1 MREVVQ
7 IILEGRN
14 GAGAALSAGAAGIDR
29 LKLKANDLRGS
40 LAGALSMVTALA
52 AGLITGFLASSI
64 RAATESQDHWVRLG
78 NALHGVGVDFS
89 KVRARWETDAK
100 AIQDSTAFGD
110 EDVADAGRKLI
121 EGTRNVAFAQ
131 ANLRNAIDL
140 ASRAGI
146 SAEEAGQKIARAFN
160 GKTRGLEQLGVH
172 IKNVHDL
179 TAELTDQLDNHA
191 TRALQS
197 NSEKVRDLK
206 DDFGEAQETIGSYF
220 LPMMAQVLDSAHK
233 NRQGIVDFGQSLLS
247 IARFVAGVV
256 AQAFDSLANI
266 LAGSLAMAVGIA
278 EEGFWGLREAIAH
291 VVLDYEKFKR
301 LIGQGSDGDVAA
313 AQASVARAQANR
325 AHARE
330 RFSGGAATV
339 GDAFSLNTYRRVN
352 GFQPAAGDFTWGT
365 DHGTPDPNDQGGQ
378 SARDARN
385 DEINNLKKLASIRQL
400 SAAQITRLGQLQAD
414 LTAQLVKGNLSLADE
429 LKLREQLAAVNEAQ
443 GANSMRAEIP
453 SSIDTS
459 SYGPG
464 AISDFQKDSD
474 SRIAR
479 QIAQAEALKATG
491 QQISASMLAAL
502 GPVETLQEAIG
513 GSLTGAMFTFAQAA
527 GDAFLMFKDG
537 AGAAFKGFA
546 KAGLAAVGAVSKGM
560 GDHYAAQAVAD
571 IGTGIAKHDPSQFL
585 AAAKHFA
592 AAALFYAV
600 GGAASGGGR
609 GGGGGGGGGGS
620 TSDRAKDTT
629 DLGGSQGEAQLVIQ
643 GGLLDMSDP
652 RQAQAFS
659 RAVSK
664 LTGRRVI
671 VSAGG
676 A

>member
-1 MREVVQ
+1 MREIVQ

-29 LKLKANDLRGS
+29 LKLKVNDLRGS
-40 LAGALSMVTALA
+40 LVSSLAMFTALA
-52 AGLITGFLASSI
+52 AGVITGFLASSI
-64 RAATESQDHWVRLG
+64 RAAVESQDHWVRLG
-78 NALHGVGVDFS
+78 AALHSVGVDFS

-146 SAEEAGQKIARAFN
+146 SAEEAGAKIARAYN
-160 GKTRGLEQLGVH
+160 GKTRGLEQLGIH
-172 IKNVHDL
+172 ISNVHHL
-179 TAELTDQLDNHA
+179 SEELATQLDNHA
-191 TRALQS
+191 ARALQG

-206 DDFGEAQETIGSYF
+206 DDFGEAEEAIGSRF
-220 LPMMAQVLDSAHK
+220 LPVLAQLLDDAHK
-233 NRQGIVDFGQSLLS
+233 NRQGIVSFGQSLLS
-247 IARFVAGVV
+247 IATWVAGVV

-266 LAGSLAMAVGIA
+266 LGGSVAMAVGAA
-278 EEGFWGLREAIAH
+278 EVGFWGLREALAE
-291 VVLDYEKFKR
+291 VVLGYEKFKR
-301 LIGQGSDGDVAA
+301 VIGQGSDADIAA
-313 AQASVARAQANR
+313 ARAGVAHAAQNGAEARA
-325 AHARE
+325 

-339 GDAFSLNTYRRVN
+339 GDAFSLGTYRRVN
-352 GFQPAAGDFTWGT
+352 GFRPADGDFSWGGSSQQT
-365 DHGTPDPNDQGGQ
+365 GEGNPEGGGAGKAAADQLL
-378 SARDARN
+378 D
-385 DEINNLKKLASIRQL
+385 NLKKLADLRRLNGNELRQL
-400 SAAQITRLGQLQAD
+400 SALQGQYTEALRR
-414 LTAQLVKGNLSLADE
+414 GNLSLDDE
-429 LKLREQLAAVNEAQ
+429 IKLRQKLKDINDLQ
-443 GANSMRAEIP
+443 GANAMLAKSGDV
-453 SSIDTS
+453 DTS
-459 SYGPG
+459 SYAPG
-464 AISDFQKDSD
+464 SISDFQKYSD
-474 SRIAR
+474 TRIAR
-479 QIAQAEALKATG
+479 EIAQAEALKSTG

-609 GGGGGGGGGGS
+609 GGGGGGGGGS
-620 TSDRAKDTT
+620 PQERAKESN
-629 DLGGSQGEAQLVIQ
+629 DLAGSQGDATLVIQ

-664 LTGRRVI
+664 LTGRRVL
-671 VSAGG
+671 VMGG